1 MAKKKIEEMDVN
13 ELAAV
18 LLPNDKNKSLR
29 VEPLNDA
36 FVVMFG
42 DSYVSKSGH
51 ICELAIDAH
60 FYPTKVKAQQAVDF
74 MTQNIDFLK
83 F

>member
-1 MAKKKIEEMDVN
+1 MAKKKITPSEEVASTKVFTHD
-13 ELAAV
+13 E
-18 LLPNDKNKSLR
+18 NKSLR

-60 FYPTKVKAQQAVDF
+60 FYPTKVKAQQAVNF

>member
-1 MAKKKIEEMDVN
+1 MAKKKIIPSN
-13 ELAAV
+13 EVASAEI
-18 LLPNDKNKSLR
+18 LPHDETKSLR
-29 VEPLNDA
+29 VEALNNA

-42 DSYVSKSGH
+42 DSYISKSGH

-60 FYPTKVKAQQAVDF
+60 FYPTKIKAQQAVAF
-74 MTQNIDFLK
+74 MAKNPDFLK